1 MDDDDIKAVL
11 KQAIMGVEK
20 GFFDSIGDK
29 LVEKTLIEE
38 EIAVS
43 KGILYSSRQTGR
55 DSATR
60 RDFFNFDRQIT
71 LNLVQVI
78 SVL

>member
-1 MDDDDIKAVL
+1 MLKNASCTKQVLIHFITDGMNDDDIREIL

-29 LVEKTLIEE
+29 LVEKTLIQE

-43 KGILYSSRQTGR
+43 IYC
-55 DSATR
+55 
-60 RDFFNFDRQIT
+60 IM
-71 LNLVQVI
+71 
-78 SVL
+78 

>member
-1 MDDDDIKAVL
+1 MNDDDIREIL

-29 LVEKTLIEE
+29 LVEKTLIQE

-43 KGILYSSRQTGR
+43 IYC
-55 DSATR
+55 
-60 RDFFNFDRQIT
+60 IM
-71 LNLVQVI
+71 
-78 SVL
+78 

>member
-1 MDDDDIKAVL
+1 MSDEDIKIVL
-11 KQAIMGVEK
+11 KQAIMEVEK

-43 KGILYSSRQTGR
+43 
-55 DSATR
+55 
-60 RDFFNFDRQIT
+60 F
-71 LNLVQVI
+71 
-78 SVL
+78 

>member
-1 MDDDDIKAVL
+1 MNDDDIREVL

-43 KGILYSSRQTGR
+43 I
-55 DSATR
+55 
-60 RDFFNFDRQIT
+60 
-71 LNLVQVI
+71 
-78 SVL
+78 VLFQP

>member
-1 MDDDDIKAVL
+1 MHILDDMSNDDIEVVL

-29 LVEKTLIEE
+29 LLEKTLIEE

-43 KGILYSSRQTGR
+43 KVFNLYNMH
-55 DSATR
+55 A
-60 RDFFNFDRQIT
+60 IA
-71 LNLVQVI
+71 
-78 SVL
+78 

>member
-1 MDDDDIKAVL
+1 MYFYIDDMNDDDIMTVL

-29 LVEKTLIEE
+29 LVEKTLIDE

-43 KGILYSSRQTGR
+43 I
-55 DSATR
+55 
-60 RDFFNFDRQIT
+60 
-71 LNLVQVI
+71 VVI
-78 SVL
+78 VSTTDDVNWHFIERVMNASFL